1 LAKAISYHAKK
12 NPVVSRF
19 SSCLLIISGT
29 SAILMIANLEEITT
43 IIPPLPIE
51 SIVFILILLTIAGFL
66 KKRILRYINIFLQIN
81 VSISEL
87 FSKILKQHGFSEE
100 EIKKITGNLTEPP
113 SMEINIKLALNNFSQ
128 MFPSCYRTIFKVAKK
143 SAKIPLWAHQK
154 QADLLLLTFFTY
166 LWLLVLY
173 SVKQPASRF
182 KKTAIPLRSLRHC
195 VPVR

>member
-1 LAKAISYHAKK
+1 MLKT
-12 NPVVSRF
+12 NPVVSGF
-19 SSCLLIISGT
+19 SSWLLLISGAATTLIIS
-29 SAILMIANLEEITT
+29 NLVEKKTT
-43 IIPPLPIE
+43 IPPTSIKPIP
-51 SIVFILILLTIAGFL
+51 FILILSAIASFLIKGISTYIDILLRTNENINELT
-66 KKRILRYINIFLQIN
+66 
-81 VSISEL
+81 
-87 FSKILKQHGFSEE
+87 SKILAQQGFSEE

-173 SVKQPASRF
+173 SVQQPASRF

>member
-1 LAKAISYHAKK
+1 
-12 NPVVSRF
+12 
-19 SSCLLIISGT
+19 LIL
-29 SAILMIANLEEITT
+29 SAIASFLIKGISTY
-43 IIPPLPIE
+43 ID
-51 SIVFILILLTIAGFL
+51 ILLRTNEN
-66 KKRILRYINIFLQIN
+66 IN
-81 VSISEL
+81 EL
-87 FSKILKQHGFSEE
+87 TSKILAQQGFSEE

-173 SVKQPASRF
+173 SVQQPASRF